1 MTTKW
6 KDERLVRMIAG
17 LPWSHYALLSSWRQY
32 WFVRIIDN
40 IL

>member
-6 KDERLVRMIAG
+6 KDGRLVRMIAD
-17 LPWSHYALLSSWRQY
+17 LPWSQCALFSSWTQY